1 MHIAPSATQVYL
13 QNLSMRCFESVND
26 ATYTRLVRS
35 QNQPPSDGSSLY
47 PQVINYNNYSPS
59 YRGHISTLVFTPRPG
74 LSDDSPKRAINVLS
88 MCMFLWVYWGW
99 RQIVLFFFYLYGIF
113 KWLIMYCTV
122 CRLLCCPIRSYYSEA
137 VSEEVM
143 VNDVKHDSEQPDT
156 NAQCTWRFFAISHIC
171 LTKWAAR
178 GN

>member
-99 RQIVLFFFYLYGIF
+99 RQIVLFFFTCMGFLND
-113 KWLIMYCTV
+113 LLCTV
-122 CRLLCCPIRSYYSEA
+122 RCSGSSVVQLDHITLR
-137 VSEEVM
+137 
-143 VNDVKHDSEQPDT
+143 
-156 NAQCTWRFFAISHIC
+156 QCQRKWCKTWFRAAWYKCTMHMKVFRHQSH
-171 LTKWAAR
+171 LSHEMSSKR
-178 GN
+178 KLN